1 MTQPEG
7 KSKKRTTQDV
17 EALRSRLADRDRE
30 LAALTEHSLRILDQL
45 AALRQQTTDATQVHD
60 RIGRLEAALA
70 DARQRVRSSS
80 LAYLGPRETSADSA
94 FDVVLWGLATE
105 PGVELEKAIT
115 SLDGCS
121 VTAMMGQGH
130 SVEAFR
136 FAAEHGCAVL
146 ETSCSRP
153 AHFWNQAMASTQA
166 DVVVFVAGD
175 VSLGAEDVRR
185 LAAAARANGVSV
197 ACPVVQTAGASVC
210 GRVEQGVL
218 DLRPLHLTEVSE
230 SKTVQFAS
238 TEAFA
243 IAREVFQAVGMFDQ
257 DLATDL
263 ALAEWT
269 MRATARSLRVVAV
282 AEAVCSAS
290 VLRTGG
296 GAVAEADR
304 LVVLARHR
312 PHQLMTAALSS
323 ESLWQLDSDMLG
335 AALRAAIQR
344 LPRASEMP
352 TAVDLLAHQAQTMA
366 GWKRIAPALRERV
379 ASLCRELQIQVDAQV
394 VDAGL
399 PPLVDRI
406 ATAVNA
412 LRQRAASADSAQLA
426 AQKSQQE
433 LDRLSKDRGE
443 VERQLKDGMLARS
456 GTIDALR
463 NELLERER
471 AIASLRQELGHKQGE
486 TQRFVDHLAQ
496 QQEQILDLKEQ
507 LARVV
512 AESEARRGVE
522 ERLWTAQEE
531 LVSLR
536 ARSEADRNGDEIRL
550 KTQAVELRAQQ
561 EAYRSQSMDLG
572 AAEQELVLLRAQV
585 AEAAEARRRADDTIA
600 ALGKGAEAQQERIDL
615 WKARCTEL
623 ESALDEQGSREAL
636 RTQEDEARIRTLAS
650 QLEAAERS
658 AKSEAAAFREQLEA
672 AELSAKSAAAAF
684 KERIRVAE
692 VRTEEAEAAT
702 HAAAARA
709 LGLEARIR
717 SADSRLAAIE
727 GEQAET
733 NAIAAQQ
740 RLLAEA
746 HAQKAEARAQELE
759 AKLAET
765 ESARARLEDELEER
779 GAKNAH
785 AERQN
790 RELTRVVETM
800 RSELQGTR
808 EEAVS
813 LRKQFGVAT
822 SRAEDSARVVQEREL
837 WICLL
842 LEEVRQRRVLPREF
856 APHEV
861 EFLNRHGKTTKS

>member
-1 MTQPEG
+1 
-7 KSKKRTTQDV
+7 
-17 EALRSRLADRDRE
+17 
-30 LAALTEHSLRILDQL
+30 
-45 AALRQQTTDATQVHD
+45 
-60 RIGRLEAALA
+60 
-70 DARQRVRSSS
+70 
-80 LAYLGPRETSADSA
+80 
-94 FDVVLWGLATE
+94 
-105 PGVELEKAIT
+105 
-115 SLDGCS
+115 
-121 VTAMMGQGH
+121 
-130 SVEAFR
+130 
-136 FAAEHGCAVL
+136 
-146 ETSCSRP
+146 
-153 AHFWNQAMASTQA
+153 
-166 DVVVFVAGD
+166 
-175 VSLGAEDVRR
+175 
-185 LAAAARANGVSV
+185 
-197 ACPVVQTAGASVC
+197 
-210 GRVEQGVL
+210 
-218 DLRPLHLTEVSE
+218 
-230 SKTVQFAS
+230 
-238 TEAFA
+238 
-243 IAREVFQAVGMFDQ
+243 
-257 DLATDL
+257 
-263 ALAEWT
+263 
-269 MRATARSLRVVAV
+269 
-282 AEAVCSAS
+282 
-290 VLRTGG
+290 
-296 GAVAEADR
+296 
-304 LVVLARHR
+304 
-312 PHQLMTAALSS
+312 
-323 ESLWQLDSDMLG
+323 
-335 AALRAAIQR
+335 
-344 LPRASEMP
+344 
-352 TAVDLLAHQAQTMA
+352 
-366 GWKRIAPALRERV
+366 
-379 ASLCRELQIQVDAQV
+379 
-394 VDAGL
+394 
-399 PPLVDRI
+399 
-406 ATAVNA
+406 
-412 LRQRAASADSAQLA
+412 
-426 AQKSQQE
+426 
-433 LDRLSKDRGE
+433 LDRLSKDRTE

-456 GTIDALR
+456 STIDALR

-512 AESEARRGVE
+512 TEHDARRGVE
-522 ERLWTAQEE
+522 DRLWNVQEE

-536 ARSEADRNGDEIRL
+536 ARSEADRHGDEIRL
-550 KTQAVELRAQQ
+550 KAQAVELRAQQ

-585 AEAAEARRRADDTIA
+585 AASAEARRQADDTIA

-650 QLEAAERS
+650 QLEAAELS
-658 AKSEAAAFREQLEA
+658 AKSE
-672 AELSAKSAAAAF
+672 AAAF

-692 VRTEEAEAAT
+692 VRTGEAEAAT

-717 SADSRLAAIE
+717 SADARLAAIE

-813 LRKQFGVAT
+813 LRKQVGVAT

>member
-7 KSKKRTTQDV
+7 KSKKRATQDV

-105 PGVELEKAIT
+105 PAVELEKAIT

-166 DVVVFVAGD
+166 DVVVFVAGG

-197 ACPVVQTAGASVC
+197 ACPVVQTAEDSVC

-282 AEAVCSAS
+282 ADAVCSAS

-585 AEAAEARRRADDTIA
+585 AASAEARRQADDTIA

-623 ESALDEQGSREAL
+623 EAALDEQGSREAL

-650 QLEAAERS
+650 QLEAAELS
-658 AKSEAAAFREQLEA
+658 AKSEAAAF
-672 AELSAKSAAAAF
+672 
-684 KERIRVAE
+684 KERLRVAE
-692 VRTEEAEAAT
+692 VRTGEAEGAT

-717 SADSRLAAIE
+717 SADARLAAIE
-727 GEQAET
+727 GEQAEA

-765 ESARARLEDELEER
+765 ESGRARLEDELEER

-790 RELTRVVETM
+790 RELTRVVETV

-808 EEAVS
+808 EEALS
-813 LRKQFGVAT
+813 LRKQAG
-822 SRAEDSARVVQEREL
+822 DSATRADDAARVLQEREL

>member
-7 KSKKRTTQDV
+7 KSKKRATEDV

-30 LAALTEHSLRILDQL
+30 LAALTEHSLRILDEL
-45 AALRQQTTDATQVHD
+45 AASRQQTSNAAQVQE
-60 RIGRLEAALA
+60 RTARLQDALA

-80 LAYLGPRETSADSA
+80 LAYLGALDAPADSA
-94 FDVVLWGLATE
+94 FDVVLWGLAPE
-105 PGVELEKAIT
+105 PESELDKSVA
-115 SLDGCS
+115 SLSGCA

-130 SVEAFR
+130 RAEAFR
-136 FAAEHGCAVL
+136 FAAESGAAVL

-166 DVVVFVAGD
+166 EVVVFLAGG
-175 VSLGAEDVRR
+175 SCLGAEDARK
-185 LAAAARANGVSV
+185 LAAAARAVGVSV
-197 ACPVVQTAGASVC
+197 ACPVVRTAEVSVC

-218 DLRPLHLTEVSE
+218 DLRALPSTGLAAST
-230 SKTVQFAS
+230 TVQFAS
-238 TEAFA
+238 PEAFA
-243 IAREVFQAVGMFDQ
+243 ITRELFQAVGMFDQ

-269 MRATARSLRVVAV
+269 MRASARSLRVVAV
-282 AEAVCSAS
+282 AEATCSAS
-290 VLRTGG
+290 ALRAGG
-296 GAVAEADR
+296 GAVEEADR

-335 AALRAAIQR
+335 AALRAAIAR
-344 LPRASEMP
+344 LPRANEMP
-352 TAVDLLAHQAQTMA
+352 AAVDLLAHQAQTMA

-379 ASLCRELQIQVDAQV
+379 ATLCRDLQIHVDGQIVDA
-394 VDAGL
+394 AI

-406 ATAVNA
+406 AAAVGA
-412 LRQRAASADSAQLA
+412 LRQRAASAESVQQAS
-426 AQKSQQE
+426 QKSQQE
-433 LDRLSKDRGE
+433 WERLSKEHRD

-471 AIASLRQELGHKQGE
+471 AIASLRQEIGHKQGE
-486 TQRFVDHLAQ
+486 SQRFVDHLAQ

-512 AESEARRGVE
+512 ADHDARRGVE
-522 ERLWTAQEE
+522 EQLWTAQEE

-536 ARSEADRNGDEIRL
+536 ARSEADRHGDEIRR
-550 KTQAVELRAQQ
+550 KAQAVELRAQQ
-561 EAYRSQSMDLG
+561 EAYRLQSVDLG
-572 AAEQELVLLRAQV
+572 TAEKELSLLRAQV
-585 AEAAEARRRADDTIA
+585 AAAADARRRADDAIA
-600 ALGKGAEAQQERIDL
+600 ALGQGAEAQQERIESL
-615 WKARCTEL
+615 KVRCAEL
-623 ESALDEQGSREAL
+623 QLALEEQRNSEAL
-636 RTQEDEARIRTLAS
+636 RIQDAESRIRAMAS
-650 QLEAAERS
+650 QLEAAE
-658 AKSEAAAFREQLEA
+658 L
-672 AELSAKSAAAAF
+672 
-684 KERIRVAE
+684 RVG
-692 VRTEEAEAAT
+692 EAEGAT

-717 SADSRLAAIE
+717 SADARLAAIE
-727 GEQAET
+727 GEQSEA

-740 RLLAEA
+740 RILAEA
-746 HAQKAEARAQELE
+746 HAQQAEARAQELE
-759 AKLAET
+759 SKLAES

-779 GAKNAH
+779 GAKNAQ

-790 RELTRVVETM
+790 RELTRVVETV

-808 EEAVS
+808 EEALS
-813 LRKQFGVAT
+813 LRKQAG
-822 SRAEDSARVVQEREL
+822 DSATRADDAARVLQEREI

-842 LEEVRQRRVLPREF
+842 LEEVRQRRVLPREL

-861 EFLNRHGKTTKS
+861 EFLARHDKTMKS